1 MVTKCEN
8 QMKLYEYVLSLRRH
22 AHAEDIHDY
31 LNIHLKSD
39 EYQIWTGAK
48 RKGTLVKD
56 VAQ

>member
-1 MVTKCEN
+1 MVTKSEN
-8 QMKLYEYVLSLRRH
+8 QMKLYEYVLSFRRH

-48 RKGTLVKD
+48 RKGTL
-56 VAQ
+56 